1 MSRERQ
7 PEQQEVKGWQVL
19 LSQLLGGWKTPDG
32 SQQAQQIL
40 DEMDYPSFASL
51 LPYRRYDPDSELFV
65 NARTAGF
72 ILECA
77 PLSGANEAISKSLD
91 YFLRDKIPRK
101 VPLTFMLVGSPCV
114 RPMLERGLA
123 DFRWQGKR
131 GDEFNAVKASQ
142 MQTAATSSSP
152 VASAVPERRDYR
164 LPDGRV
170 VNLKN
175 YKLVL
180 FMQSRC
186 GYCQQFDPLLKRVTT
201 QIGLDVFPYTLDG
214 MGDASFPDAIP
225 ATEAV
230 IRDMWSN
237 MRPVTPAAFLV
248 EVNTLKTLPLLYGIV
263 DEQTLRQRIDEAL
276 EFANAAVTGT
286 GSSMKASPEFPH

>member
-1 MSRERQ
+1 MW
-7 PEQQEVKGWQVL
+7 KQVL
-19 LSQLLGGWKTPDG
+19 TGLLLVAACVQASSTLEELRQLEAHKTTPG
-32 SQQAQQIL
+32 
-40 DEMDYPSFASL
+40 
-51 LPYRRYDPDSELFV
+51 
-65 NARTAGF
+65 
-72 ILECA
+72 
-77 PLSGANEAISKSLD
+77 
-91 YFLRDKIPRK
+91 
-101 VPLTFMLVGSPCV
+101 
-114 RPMLERGLA
+114 
-123 DFRWQGKR
+123 
-131 GDEFNAVKASQ
+131 KASQ
-142 MQTAATSSSP
+142 IQTAATSLSP
-152 VASAVPERRDYR
+152 VAPAVPERRDYR

-186 GYCQQFDPLLKRVTT
+186 GYCQQFDPLLKRVTA
-201 QIGLDVFPYTLDG
+201 QMGLDVFPYTLDG

-248 EVNTLKTLPLLYGIV
+248 EVNTLKTMPLLYGIV

-276 EFANAAVTGT
+276 GFAVSAKGKYEIMKNKNKH
-286 GSSMKASPEFPH
+286 SSET

>member
-1 MSRERQ
+1 MW
-7 PEQQEVKGWQVL
+7 KQVL
-19 LSQLLGGWKTPDG
+19 TGVLLIAAGAQASTLEELRQLEAHKTTPG
-32 SQQAQQIL
+32 
-40 DEMDYPSFASL
+40 
-51 LPYRRYDPDSELFV
+51 
-65 NARTAGF
+65 
-72 ILECA
+72 
-77 PLSGANEAISKSLD
+77 
-91 YFLRDKIPRK
+91 
-101 VPLTFMLVGSPCV
+101 
-114 RPMLERGLA
+114 
-123 DFRWQGKR
+123 
-131 GDEFNAVKASQ
+131 KASQ
-142 MQTAATSSSP
+142 VQTAATSSSP
-152 VASAVPERRDYR
+152 VPVAPAVPERRDYR
-164 LPDGRV
+164 LSDGRV

-186 GYCQQFDPLLKRVTT
+186 SYCQQFDPLLKRVTT

-214 MGDASFPDAIP
+214 KGDVSFPDAIP

-263 DEQTLRQRIDEAL
+263 DEQTLRQRIDDAL

-286 GSSMKASPEFPH
+286 GSGMKASPEFPH

>member
-1 MSRERQ
+1 
-7 PEQQEVKGWQVL
+7 
-19 LSQLLGGWKTPDG
+19 
-32 SQQAQQIL
+32 
-40 DEMDYPSFASL
+40 
-51 LPYRRYDPDSELFV
+51 
-65 NARTAGF
+65 
-72 ILECA
+72 
-77 PLSGANEAISKSLD
+77 
-91 YFLRDKIPRK
+91 
-101 VPLTFMLVGSPCV
+101 
-114 RPMLERGLA
+114 
-123 DFRWQGKR
+123 
-131 GDEFNAVKASQ
+131 

-152 VASAVPERRDYR
+152 VAPAVPERRDYR

-186 GYCQQFDPLLKRVTT
+186 GYCQQFDPLLKRVTA
-201 QIGLDVFPYTLDG
+201 QMGLDVFPYTLDG
-214 MGDASFPDAIP
+214 KGDVSFPDAIP

-286 GSSMKASPEFPH
+286 GSGMKASPEFPH

>member
-1 MSRERQ
+1 MWKQ
-7 PEQQEVKGWQVL
+7 ALTGVL
-19 LSQLLGGWKTPDG
+19 LIAVGAQASTLEELRKLEAHKTTPG
-32 SQQAQQIL
+32 
-40 DEMDYPSFASL
+40 
-51 LPYRRYDPDSELFV
+51 
-65 NARTAGF
+65 
-72 ILECA
+72 
-77 PLSGANEAISKSLD
+77 
-91 YFLRDKIPRK
+91 
-101 VPLTFMLVGSPCV
+101 
-114 RPMLERGLA
+114 
-123 DFRWQGKR
+123 
-131 GDEFNAVKASQ
+131 KASQ
-142 MQTAATSSSP
+142 VQTAVTSSSP
-152 VASAVPERRDYR
+152 VAPAVPERRNYR

-201 QIGLDVFPYTLDG
+201 QMGLDVFPYTLDG

-237 MRPVTPAAFLV
+237 IRPVTPAAFLV

-263 DEQTLRQRIDEAL
+263 DEQTLRQRIDEGL
-276 EFANAAVTGT
+276 GFANAAGT
-286 GSSMKASPEFPH
+286 GVKSKTEGEK